1 MMENI
6 PPTLADLHAGLV
18 RLRASWPNDWVGLPV
33 IVADCLRQLGYR
45 DGIVLS
51 ETGRASRDCM
61 AAVAAA
67 IEDDGQQRHRQGCEP
82 PYHNRLHIADTMH
95 CMTSLLLATRD
106 AQQRALS
113 GAPSDA
119 EWVLMLAMLAHDFA
133 HPGKVNQFPG
143 EIESHSVSEVQPLMQ
158 SAGVPDAVRTLVG
171 ELILMTDPARVRPH
185 HEAMRGR
192 AFDLDDAGCM
202 AMLLQECDILASAM
216 PDIGIDLTHQLA
228 SEWAQFSETMGA
240 SLLMVRSR
248 ITFLS
253 NQAQF
258 SRPASHRLGLPAM
271 TAAEISQLENVPAE
285 SSI

>member
-1 MMENI
+1 MRHVMENKNL
-6 PPTLADLHAGLV
+6 TLPDLQREFM
-18 RLRASWPNDWVGLPV
+18 RLRGLWRDQWIGLPA
-33 IVADCLRQLGYR
+33 VAAGCLAQLGHPR
-45 DGIVLS
+45 DAVPGPG
-51 ETGRASRDCM
+51 ERAIAACI
-61 AAVAAA
+61 AAVAQA
-67 IEDDGQQRHRQGCEP
+67 IEDDGLRRSRAGNEP
-82 PYHNRLHIADTMH
+82 
-95 CMTSLLLATRD
+95 
-106 AQQRALS
+106 RALS

-248 ITFLS
+248 ITFLR

-258 SRPASHRLGLPAM
+258 SSPASHLLGLPAM
-271 TAAEISQLENVPAE
+271 TAAEIRALEKTPAE
-285 SSI
+285 SPI